1 MIDFPLVRHTLANGL
16 RVVVAEDHTWPLV
29 AVNLWYNV
37 GSRHEPPGRTGLAH
51 LFEHLMFQGSAHVQG
66 TGHITWIE
74 RVGGV
79 VNGSTWFDR
88 TNYYETVPAHWV
100 ELALWLEAD
109 RMATLAAALTKEKL
123 DTQREVVKNERRWR
137 IDNQPYGDWD
147 ERLQALLFPP
157 DHPYHHPVIGSMADL
172 DAATLEDAIAF
183 FRTYYAPN
191 NAVVTLCGDV
201 AADRALALLETYFG
215 DIPPGPP
222 PPPPPGRQTLP
233 LRLERPARQEVLDPG
248 VALPRFYLGFR
259 IPPHGD
265 DRFYAADLL
274 THLLADGRASR
285 LYRALVR
292 GRQLAKD
299 VSAFALPLIGGVA
312 ALVVRAT
319 AQPDVA
325 ADALEVVLR
334 EELDRLIAE
343 TPAPGEVERAR
354 LRLEAQTRFALQRVA
369 DRADLLSMYTMFF
382 DDPGRLATELERY
395 RALDAEALRRFA
407 AGFLD
412 AEAQATLLYRPQPAA
427 AAAVAA

>member
-1 MIDFPLVRHTLANGL
+1 MTEDPIVRHTLANGL

-37 GSRHEPPGRTGLAH
+37 GSRHEPPGRTGFAH
-51 LFEHLMFQGSAHVQG
+51 LFEHLMFQGSAHVPG

-88 TNYYETVPAHWV
+88 TNYYETVPAHWL

-109 RMATLAAALTKEKL
+109 RMATLPEALTQEKL

-137 IDNQPYGDWD
+137 VDNQPYGDWD

-172 DAATLEDAIAF
+172 DAATLDDARAF

-191 NAVVTLCGDV
+191 NAVLTLCGDV
-201 AADRALALLETYFG
+201 AADRALAWVEEYFG
-215 DIPPGPP
+215 DIPAGAPP
-222 PPPPPGRQTLP
+222 PAPPCPPIP
-233 LRLERPARQEVLDPG
+233 LRLDEPVRQEVVDERVP
-248 VALPRFYLGFR
+248 LPRLYLGFR
-259 IPPHGD
+259 IPPYGD

-299 VSAFALPLIGGVA
+299 VAAFAFPLVGGVA
-312 ALVVRAT
+312 VLGIRAT
-319 AQPDVA
+319 ARPEVSPE
-325 ADALEVVLR
+325 ALEAALR
-334 EELDRLIAE
+334 EELDRLIA
-343 TPAPGEVERAR
+343 APPSTAEVERAR
-354 LRLEAQTRFALQRVA
+354 LRLEAQVRLALQRVA
-369 DRADLLSMYTMFF
+369 DRADLLSMYTMVF
-382 DDPGRLATELERY
+382 DDPHRLATELERY
-395 RALDAEALRRFA
+395 RALDGPALQHVA
-407 AGFLD
+407 ATFLD
-412 AEAQATLLYRPQPAA
+412 AAAQATLVYRPDGRVRAEDA
-427 AAAVAA
+427 S